1 MSWTAV
7 EDAISKNPKLKVILP
22 VGSVEQHGPH
32 LPLSTDSII
41 AEHIAIRVSGLLPSI
56 LFPTLSIGYSL
67 EHAGFPGT
75 VSFTMRTFSSV
86 VTEIAE
92 ELHNSGFKTLIAING
107 HGGNRAI
114 LDSTLTSIKHAHPD
128 LKLFAFTISDIAR
141 VKFNEFRK
149 SPRKMIGHADEMETS
164 MMLAIR
170 PDMVEMSKAI
180 TEEPNFP
187 SAVSLEAEDLTKV
200 TYAWKT
206 KEVTNS
212 GIIGDPNFAT
222 AEIGRLLLD
231 YVVETIS
238 SIVGDL

>member
-1 MSWTAV
+1 MSWTEV
-7 EDAISKNPKLKVILP
+7 KEAISKNPKLKAIVP
-22 VGSVEQHGPH
+22 VGSIEQHGPH
-32 LPLSTDSII
+32 LPLSTDSLI
-41 AEHIAIRVSGLLPSI
+41 AEHIAIRVSDLLPSV

-75 VSFTMRTFSSV
+75 ISFTMRTFSSV

-92 ELHNSGFKTLIAING
+92 ELHDTGFKTLIVING

-114 LDSTLTSIKHAHPD
+114 LDSALTSIKHAHPD
-128 LKLFAFTISDIAR
+128 LELFSFTISDIAR

-149 SPRKMIGHADEMETS
+149 SPRRMIGHADEMETS

-170 PDMVEMSKAI
+170 PDTVEMSKAI
-180 TEEPNFP
+180 SEEPNFP
-187 SAVSLEAEDLTKV
+187 SVVSLESEDLTKV

-212 GIIGDPNFAT
+212 GIIGNPNFAT
-222 AEIGRLLLD
+222 PEVGRLLLD

-238 SIVGDL
+238 SIIGGL